1 MTERNLDDSNSDRRN
16 YNSDDI
22 VINSKDTN
30 FDKTESLSNDS
41 NSEERNCIYMNID
54 NMVDS
59 SKDCSSDKTDC
70 NSVASNFNDN
80 SSDAS
85 KLRERDSN
93 RIYWSNSEQLNSDNI
108 DINSMGGNSY
118 TTDSNL
124 DKSNSNENISDVS
137 NLGDSDSNHL
147 CQSNP
152 NKTNS
157 KLNASYSSNSVSGSS
172 NLGDSD
178 SNHSVHSYQ
187 SEEEDS
193 QQISDTGGLEEN
205 INIQFKEYREGLSI
219 YYTNADSVLNKL
231 DELKVRIQIISPDI
245 LIITEIFPKT
255 GKACDIAVEE
265 LHIDNYT
272 LYTSSI
278 KDNSRGVATYV
289 VNSLSSTLN
298 LNLTS
303 GEELYKYSCFRSDP
317 VICRLQCILMLS
329 YLFKK

>member
-1 MTERNLDDSNSDRRN
+1 M
-16 YNSDDI
+16 
-22 VINSKDTN
+22 
-30 FDKTESLSNDS
+30 
-41 NSEERNCIYMNID
+41 
-54 NMVDS
+54 
-59 SKDCSSDKTDC
+59 
-70 NSVASNFNDN
+70 
-80 SSDAS
+80 
-85 KLRERDSN
+85 RERDSN
-93 RIYWSNSEQLNSDNI
+93 RIYRSNSEQLNSDNI

-157 KLNASYSSNSVSGSS
+157 KLNASYSSNSVSGTS

-178 SNHSVHSYQ
+178 SNHSVYSYQ

-278 KDNSRGVATYV
+278 KDNSRGVAIYV

-298 LNLTS
+298 LNLTEYS
-303 GEELYKYSCFRSDP
+303 YSESVWVNIRLENRDSLLIGGIYRSPQSSDENNKLLFDLLNKLKEETYSNIIIMGDFNMPEINWELWTTSRSENHHSYRFLECLRDSFLEQPITHPTRWVNDTSWKCFGS
-317 VICRLQCILMLS
+317 
-329 YLFKK
+329 LFD